1 MNRCM
6 DRSPDLVSTSTVVTW
21 LTERASRHSARGYT
35 CPPVRSRRLVGV
47 GLVVV
52 SATAFGALGVLAR
65 VAYDDGAQPLAVLT
79 FRFCVAGACFI
90 ALRMLRPAPRPPRRA
105 LVGLVAMGACYLLQS
120 LCYFTA
126 VEHAPP
132 GLVALLLYSYPAI
145 VVAAAALFF
154 DVRLT
159 RTVVVACAVAIA
171 GMVFVVGPSVGSGDA
186 IGITL
191 GFAAAI
197 VYAVYILLGSRVLEA
212 ADSLWASTVIMSTA
226 GAGYLAFVLVA
237 PDKPSLPSSAS
248 GWWAMIAIALLCTVL
263 AGLTFLAGLARV
275 GPADAST
282 ISTIEPVV
290 SVVLSAIVTG
300 EAITGWTVIGGSL
313 VVGSVVAL
321 SRASTAPLAEAA
333 PPA

>member
-1 MNRCM
+1 M
-6 DRSPDLVSTSTVVTW
+6 
-21 LTERASRHSARGYT
+21 
-35 CPPVRSRRLVGV
+35 RSRRLVGV

-52 SATAFGALGVLAR
+52 SAAAFGALGVLAR
-65 VAYDDGAQPLAVLT
+65 IAYDDGAQPVAVLT
-79 FRFCVAGACFI
+79 FRFCLAAVCFV
-90 ALRMLRPAPRPPRRA
+90 ALRMLRPAPAPPKRA
-105 LVGLVAMGACYLLQS
+105 TVGLVVMGACYLLQS

-126 VEHAPP
+126 VDHAPP

-145 VVAAAALFF
+145 VVAAAALFL
-154 DVRLT
+154 DVPLT
-159 RTVVVACAVAIA
+159 RTVVVACAVAVA

-191 GFAAAI
+191 GFAAAG
-197 VYAVYILLGSRVLEA
+197 VYAVYILLGSRVLES
-212 ADSLWASTVIMSTA
+212 ADALWASTIIMSTA
-226 GAGYLAFVLVA
+226 GVGYLAAVLVA
-237 PDKPSLPSSAS
+237 PTKPSLPESAS
-248 GWWAMIAIALLCTVL
+248 GWWAMVAIALLCTVL

-290 SVVLSAIVTG
+290 SVILSAMVTG

-313 VVGSVVAL
+313 VVGSVIAL
-321 SRASTAPLAEAA
+321 SRAETAPLSEAA